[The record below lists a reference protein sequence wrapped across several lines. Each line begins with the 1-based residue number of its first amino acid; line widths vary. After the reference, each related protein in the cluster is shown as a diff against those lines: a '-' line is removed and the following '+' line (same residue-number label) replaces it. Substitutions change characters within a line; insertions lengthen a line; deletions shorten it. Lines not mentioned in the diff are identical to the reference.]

1 MAENNIHADGQ
12 EILSSGIPIFL
23 YVLSICIY
31 IYMSR
36 VFLEIGQ
43 WGSSGPPSVI
53 LGGPFL
59 RKGVQE
65 RGSHKRYLNLLVQT
79 LPWENEHLFMFCRHF
94 GTFCATEKTRA
105 QMTAESRMFVWW
117 IMTQTKRRK
126 AIETVR
132 GYQSKFIER
141 PSNQCCSQGCD
152 YVSDSFSKKKILSLG
167 L

>member
-1 MAENNIHADGQ
+1 MDKKFWVQASQFFCMCSQFVYTYTCPG
-12 EILSSGIPIFL
+12 F
-23 YVLSICIY
+23 
-31 IYMSR
+31 
-36 VFLEIGQ
+36 FLEIGQ

-94 GTFCATEKTRA
+94 GTFWATEKTRA

-132 GYQSKFIER
+132 GCQSKFIER